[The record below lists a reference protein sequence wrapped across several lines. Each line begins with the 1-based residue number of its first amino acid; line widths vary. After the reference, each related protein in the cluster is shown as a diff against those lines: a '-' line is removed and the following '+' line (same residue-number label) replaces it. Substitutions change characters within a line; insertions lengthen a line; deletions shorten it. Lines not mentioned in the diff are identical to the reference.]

1 MLLKKV
7 IPAVLLL
14 SVCGQALAAQII
26 TVSRFEIGKDKWPFN
41 REEVMLTCEKD
52 GSLFAINPSTL
63 MQYPLNDKADQLF
76 KTKQVKAQPISV
88 IQSEDKA
95 NPGHMMSL
103 QPIIERTLALC
114 GK

>member
-14 SVCGQALAAQII
+14 SVCGQTLAAQII

-103 QPIIERTLALC
+103 QPIIERTQALC